1 MSSASVLSP
10 SAARESSG
18 SRRSYGCFVRQQQ
31 AFGLDVAYLREVVHT
46 RSVTPVPAAPSSVA
60 GVISLRGEI
69 LPVVLIDTLLGLHT
83 ETFAPRKPILVLRR
97 DDFLVGV
104 QVDVVERVETFPREE
119 ILPSPL
125 AAKYPYFAAIHH
137 SRHRSRLT
145 NLLDAAAL
153 IDQLAG
159 QVAGSATVKST
170 STPPEAQDLQ
180 N

>member
-1 MSSASVLSP
+1 MSTASVLSP
-10 SAARESSG
+10 AGPRETSG
-18 SRRSYGCFVRQQQ
+18 NRRSYGCFVRQQQ
-31 AFGLDVAYLREVVHT
+31 AFGLDVAFLREVVHT
-46 RSVTPVPAAPSSVA
+46 RNVTPVPAAPASVA

-69 LPVVLIDTLLGLHT
+69 LPVVLIDSLLGLQP
-83 ETFAPRKPILVLRR
+83 EPFAPRKPILVLRR

-125 AAKYPYFAAIHH
+125 AAKYPYFTAIHH
-137 SRHRSRLT
+137 SRQRSRLT

-159 QVAGSATVKST
+159 QVAGGAGAKSKSAT
-170 STPPEAQDLQ
+170 PDAPDLE

>member
-1 MSSASVLSP
+1 MSTASVLSP
-10 SAARESSG
+10 TGSRAVSG
-18 SRRSYGCFVRQQQ
+18 SQRSYGCFVRQQQ
-31 AFGLDVAYLREVVHT
+31 AFGLDVAFLREVVHT
-46 RSVTPVPAAPSSVA
+46 RNVTPVPATPASVA

-69 LPVVLIDTLLGLHT
+69 LPVVLVDALLGLQP
-83 ETFAPRKPILVLRR
+83 EPFAPRKPILVLRR

-125 AAKYPYFAAIHH
+125 TAKYPHFTAIHH
-137 SRHRSRLT
+137 SRQRSRLT

-159 QVAGSATVKST
+159 QVASTAAVKST
-170 STPPEAQDLQ
+170 PTTPDAPDLQ